1 MIWRPLLIT
10 GALLF
15 GILRASAE
23 SHPAWWRYASPDA
36 TALVGIHWERL
47 RSSPFAD
54 AIAGELSGE
63 GSLGFPDL
71 DCVKEA
77 RQILISSSPTV
88 LAVASGNFPAAIVR
102 EQAIRKGLKRM
113 VYREV
118 EIWVTPGRDTLSLA
132 RLSDGLTLLGRVK
145 NLQDAID
152 RSVLEDAERSYTPL
166 LARAARYSQD
176 DLWVVADRLPDP
188 LADRFVP
195 IDAEAEGFEGGV
207 SLQGGLRLG
216 AVLTASSEEAAAQL
230 AESLKQMVL
239 SLPPLARGIQV
250 GLDQNNVT
258 LAVAVSEEL
267 LLAGLKG
274 NGEAPV
280 ALTATAPKPEPPKP
294 AGPQVIRIFGLESGP
309 REIVLH

>member
-1 MIWRPLLIT
+1 MVT

-15 GILRASAE
+15 GIVTVSAE

-36 TALVGIHWERL
+36 TALVGIRWEHL
-47 RSSPFAD
+47 RTSPFAG
-54 AIAGELSGE
+54 AITGELSGD
-63 GSLGFPDL
+63 GSLGFPEL
-71 DCVKEA
+71 DCLKEA
-77 RQILISSSPTV
+77 RQILISSLSSSPAV
-88 LAVASGNFPAAIVR
+88 LAVASGNFPAATVR
-102 EQAIRKGLKRM
+102 EQAIRKGLKRV
-113 VYREV
+113 VYREI
-118 EIWVTPGRDTLSLA
+118 EIWVTPGKDTLSVA

-152 RSVLEDAERSYTPL
+152 RSLLDDADRSYTPL

-216 AVLTASSEEAAAQL
+216 AVLHASSEEAATQL

-239 SLPPLARGIQV
+239 SLPPVARGIQV

-258 LAVAVSEEL
+258 LAVAVSGEQL
-267 LLAGLKG
+267 VAGLRG
-274 NGEAPV
+274 SGETPV
-280 ALTATAPKPEPPKP
+280 ALTASAPKPVPPKP
-294 AGPQVIRIFGLESGP
+294 AGPQVIRIFGLDDGP

>member
-1 MIWRPLLIT
+1 MVT

-15 GILRASAE
+15 GIVRAPAE
-23 SHPAWWRYASPDA
+23 SHPAWWRYASQDA
-36 TALVGIHWERL
+36 TALVGIQWEHL

-54 AIAGELSGE
+54 AIAGELSGD

-71 DCVKEA
+71 DCLKEA
-77 RQILISSSPTV
+77 RQILISSLSSSPAV
-88 LAVASGNFPAAIVR
+88 LAVASGNFPAATVR
-102 EQAIRKGLKRM
+102 EQAIRKGLKRV
-113 VYREV
+113 VYREI
-118 EIWVTPGRDTLSLA
+118 EIWVTPGKDTLSVA

-152 RSVLEDAERSYTPL
+152 RSLLDDADRSYTPL

-207 SLQGGLRLG
+207 SLQGGLQLG
-216 AVLTASSEEAAAQL
+216 AVLHASSEEAATQL
-230 AESLKQMVL
+230 ADSLKQMVL
-239 SLPPLARGIQV
+239 SLPPVARGIQV

-258 LAVAVSEEL
+258 LAVAVSGEQL
-267 LLAGLKG
+267 VAGLRG
-274 NGEAPV
+274 SGETPV
-280 ALTATAPKPEPPKP
+280 ALTASAPKPVPPKP
-294 AGPQVIRIFGLESGP
+294 AGPQVIRIFGLDDGP